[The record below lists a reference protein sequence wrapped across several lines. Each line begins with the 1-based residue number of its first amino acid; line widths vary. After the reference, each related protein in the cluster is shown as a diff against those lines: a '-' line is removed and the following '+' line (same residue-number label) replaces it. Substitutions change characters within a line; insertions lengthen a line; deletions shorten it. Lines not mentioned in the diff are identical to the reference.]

1 MKVINLSKSS
11 SILNT
16 FLAELRD
23 VNVQEERMRFRQ
35 NIVRIGHVEAYEIS
49 KFLTY
54 SNKTIQTPLDT
65 CEVNTC
71 DDQVV
76 VGTVFRAGLPLHQA
90 FLDIFDK
97 AGNAFVSAYRYY
109 KDREMNEVGIKVEYC
124 ASPSLEDKTL
134 ILVDPMLATGGSL
147 ELAYEALKTK
157 GTPERLVMA
166 CVIASQKG
174 VDYLKKVFP
183 SDDVVLVCGAIDPI
197 LNDHKYI
204 VPGLGD
210 AGDLMY
216 GDKI

>member
-1 MKVINLSKSS
+1 MKVINLSESN

-16 FLAELRD
+16 FMAELRD
-23 VNVQEERMRFRQ
+23 VDVQGDRMRFRQ

-49 KFLTY
+49 KYLSY
-54 SNKTIQTPLDT
+54 SKKTIQTPLDK
-65 CEVNTC
+65 CEVSTF

-76 VGTVFRAGLPLHQA
+76 LGTVFRAGLPLHEA
-90 FLDIFDK
+90 FLDIFDG

-124 ASPSLEDKTL
+124 ASPDLNGKTL

-147 ELAYEALKTK
+147 ELAYEALLQK
-157 GTPERLVMA
+157 GKPARLVMA

-174 VDYLKKVFP
+174 VDYLQKIFP

>member
-23 VNVQEERMRFRQ
+23 VNVQTERMRFRQ

-54 SNKTIQTPLDT
+54 SSKTIQTPLDT
-65 CEVNTC
+65 CEVSTC
-71 DDQVV
+71 DDKIV

-90 FLDIFDK
+90 FLDIFDS
-97 AGNAFVSAYRYY
+97 AGNAFVSAFRYY

-124 ASPSLEDKTL
+124 ASPCLDDKTL

-157 GTPERLVMA
+157 GTPKRLVMA
-166 CVIASQKG
+166 CVIASQRG
-174 VDYLKKVFP
+174 VDFLKKVFP

-197 LNDHKYI
+197 LNEHKYI

>member
-23 VNVQEERMRFRQ
+23 VNVQTERMRFRQ

-65 CEVNTC
+65 CEVSTC
-71 DDQVV
+71 DDQIV

-90 FLDIFDK
+90 FLDIFDS
-97 AGNAFVSAYRYY
+97 AGNAFVSAFRYY

-124 ASPSLEDKTL
+124 ASPCLDDKTL

-157 GTPERLVMA
+157 GTPKRLVMA
-166 CVIASQKG
+166 CVIASQRG
-174 VDYLKKVFP
+174 VDFLKKVFP

-197 LNDHKYI
+197 LNEHKYI